1 MIKFKNLM
9 LLTRKLDS
17 SVNLWTTVFGFS
29 LVNQS
34 EIIAEL
40 KDESNFW
47 IILREISQ
55 EAYCSTGYNPII
67 NLQIPVEKDLSEL
80 LVKL

>member
-9 LLTRKLDS
+9 LLTRKLDQ

-34 EIIAEL
+34 EMIAEL
-40 KDESNFW
+40 KDESNFR

>member
-1 MIKFKNLM
+1 M
-9 LLTRKLDS
+9 
-17 SVNLWTTVFGFS
+17 
-29 LVNQS
+29 
-34 EIIAEL
+34 IAEL
-40 KDESNFW
+40 KDESNFR